1 MNFYLKTF
9 LFFFSSLAL
18 SSEDNRIGLEQE
30 KAISLR
36 EQAVK
41 EQMERHQKTL
51 DELMK
56 KNQDLKASHKTDL
69 AEVERKWAEVIKKKE
84 LEIQELKEKNDSQ
97 ESEKKKQFLSIYE
110 KMEPKQAAKILE
122 GLDRNLASEIFSE
135 MKVQRGA
142 EILGKMNAETAKEIT
157 EISLGKRHS
166 RQVNKNTED
175 NPIAPIGSLNKEE
188 RR

>member
-1 MNFYLKTF
+1 MIAHPQTL
-9 LFFFSSLAL
+9 LFFFVLAL
-18 SSEDNRIGLEQE
+18 FASRETAGNDQE
-30 KAISLR
+30 KAMSLR

-41 EQMERHQKTL
+41 EQMERHQKNL
-51 DELMK
+51 DQLMK
-56 KNQDLKASHKTDL
+56 ENQELKVGHKKDL
-69 AEVERKWAEVIKKKE
+69 AEIERKWAEVVKKKE
-84 LEIQELKEKNDSQ
+84 LEIQELKEKNESQ

-122 GLDRNLASEIFSE
+122 GLDRKLASEIFSE

-157 EISLGKRHS
+157 EISLNKRHS